1 MSEATILGIAQI
13 IGAIRG
19 VAGDGTQFSE
29 NEDQREIAVYQGV
42 DGFQRI

>member
-1 MSEATILGIAQI
+1 MGIAQI
-13 IGAIRG
+13 IGATRG

-29 NEDQREIAVYQGV
+29 NEDQREIAEYQGV